1 MYVPWLQ
8 LQVFWVSRIRS
19 RLATCVVETVSSCG
33 MLILS
38 RALKMLVLCPLL
50 EISPE
55 QQDRLLDLFGI
66 FVSKR
71 AEMSS
76 FPTGSHTYVKN
87 SLYNLKPL
95 EVVSWAYYG
104 KQMCRPTSQQIFIC
118 ANFSIKRKWGLRVTF
133 CYQGPDNWLLSN
145 GSDNPSKSSLPF
157 SFNFPYKLILMLCF
171 HSINIHNSKGIIV
184 TIL

>member
-1 MYVPWLQ
+1 
-8 LQVFWVSRIRS
+8 
-19 RLATCVVETVSSCG
+19 

-95 EVVSWAYYG
+95 EVVS
-104 KQMCRPTSQQIFIC
+104 
-118 ANFSIKRKWGLRVTF
+118 
-133 CYQGPDNWLLSN
+133 
-145 GSDNPSKSSLPF
+145 
-157 SFNFPYKLILMLCF
+157 
-171 HSINIHNSKGIIV
+171 
-184 TIL
+184 